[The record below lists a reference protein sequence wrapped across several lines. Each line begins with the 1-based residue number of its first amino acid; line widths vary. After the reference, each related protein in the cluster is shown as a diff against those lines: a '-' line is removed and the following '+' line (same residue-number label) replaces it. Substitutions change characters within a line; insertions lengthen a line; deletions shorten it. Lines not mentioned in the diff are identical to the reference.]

1 MTDFANTGARLDP
14 TTKNDWVKD
23 YYWQELFNITK
34 SHVGLDD
41 VTSLQ
46 DWVTHQA
53 VDRIYNY
60 VERLIIEKE
69 EEVNIE
75 VINCDTF
82 CHQIEHDEVSFINTG
97 RQNHININHLDLLL
111 KGGYKSIVIDDFDA
125 PVGIWRCRRRF
136 RPSGTDCSGT
146 YIPVLINVCD
156 VKRLYIFQLIPHDC
170 EICIEKAKNPIIHR
184 VINMDE
190 IFQM

>member
-111 KGGYKSIVIDDFDA
+111 KGGYSKGPDA
-125 PVGIWRCRRRF
+125 I
-136 RPSGTDCSGT
+136 
-146 YIPVLINVCD
+146 
-156 VKRLYIFQLIPHDC
+156 
-170 EICIEKAKNPIIHR
+170 
-184 VINMDE
+184 
-190 IFQM
+190 